1 MNWTRNSWK
10 NFPIKQQPQYSNEDS
25 NVIDDIKTNMSSFPG
40 IVSKASIDK
49 LRSDLIKVQH
59 GKAFLLQGGDCAE
72 SFSGFNTVNLTNY
85 FRLFLQM
92 NAVLMEGFKK
102 PVVKIGR
109 IAGQYAKPRSSDME
123 ERNGISLPSYRGDII
138 NSIEF
143 TPEARKPNPHKILET
158 YFYSAATYNFIQN
171 LARGGFA
178 SFENISKWN
187 EEFLAIA
194 NGNSDFDDIIKKINS
209 HIKFFENCGH
219 SMQENN
225 KLQQADF
232 FTSHEALLLH
242 YEESLVREYNGK
254 HYCLSADQ
262 LWIGDRTRKITDAHV
277 EFLRGIENPI
287 GIKVGPTTDVPELVE
302 IIKVLN
308 PENKD
313 GKIILITRMGAE
325 KVNDLLPPIVEK
337 VQKSSVNIIWQ
348 VDPMHGNIIKAQNG
362 YKTRRVE
369 DISSEIL
376 SFFEIHRKLGTYAG
390 GVHLEM
396 TGNNVTECLGGFQN
410 IIDDDLSKRY
420 HTHCDPRLNSSQS
433 LQIMLQLV
441 KDIVSINI

>member
-1 MNWTRNSWK
+1 MQWQKNSWQS
-10 NFPIKQQPQYSNEDS
+10 FPIKQQPQYSQQ
-25 NVIDDIKTNMSSFPG
+25 DINLIENIKNQMEQFPG
-40 IVSKASIDK
+40 IVSKASIINLRQK
-49 LRSDLIKVQH
+49 LQSVQN

-72 SFSGFNTVNLTNY
+72 SFSGFNTQNLTNF

-109 IAGQYAKPRSSDME
+109 IAGQYAKPRSSDFE
-123 ERNGISLPSYRGDII
+123 EINGVSLPSYRGDII

-143 TPEARKPNPHKILET
+143 NEEARKPNPNKILET

-178 SFENISKWN
+178 SFANISKWN

-194 NGNSDFDDIIKKINS
+194 NGNKDFDNIIQKIND

-219 SMQENN
+219 SFDENH
-225 KLQQADF
+225 KLHQADF

-242 YEESLVREYNGK
+242 YEEALVRNIDGK
-254 HYCLSADQ
+254 NYCLSADQ
-262 LWIGDRTRKITDAHV
+262 LWIGDRTRKITDAHI

-287 GIKVGPTTDVPELVE
+287 GIKVGPTTDVIELIE
-302 IIKVLN
+302 IIKLIN
-308 PENKD
+308 PQNTE
-313 GKIILITRMGAE
+313 GKIILIARMGAE
-325 KVNDLLPPIVEK
+325 KINDILPLI
-337 VQKSSVNIIWQ
+337 VQKVHNANIGVIWQ
-348 VDPMHGNIIKAQNG
+348 IDPMHGNIIKTQNG
-362 YKTRRVE
+362 YKTRKVE

-376 SFFEIHRKLGTYAG
+376 SFFKIHKKIGTYAG

-396 TGNNVTECLGGFQN
+396 TGNDVTECLGGFQN
-410 IIDDDLSKRY
+410 IIDTDLSKRY
-420 HTHCDPRLNSSQS
+420 HTHCDPRLNSAQS

-441 KDIVSINI
+441 NDIC